1 MEQLNNLIPTKFRFV
16 FVSDTYGNADGFFV
30 DDFGISGHP
39 NFIPG
44 DVNMDT
50 FVNIFDIINLAD
62 IVQSNSYDQ
71 NLIYV
76 QDLDRNGIVNIF
88 DLINLINQIMGY
100 Q

>member
-1 MEQLNNLIPTKFRFV
+1 
-16 FVSDTYGNADGFFV
+16 
-30 DDFGISGHP
+30 
-39 NFIPG
+39 
-44 DVNMDT
+44 MDT